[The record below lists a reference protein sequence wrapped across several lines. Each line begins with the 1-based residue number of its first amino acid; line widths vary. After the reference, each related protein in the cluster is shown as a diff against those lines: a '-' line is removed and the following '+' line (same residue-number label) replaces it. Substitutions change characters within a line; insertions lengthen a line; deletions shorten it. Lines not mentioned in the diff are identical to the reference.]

1 MKKVII
7 NGANGY
13 VASHFTK
20 KLLSQNYEV
29 IALVR
34 DNKKASST
42 NRMIDTLSEIDDY
55 NDANYSNLK
64 VYSYSLLEENFSI
77 PTEQL
82 EEIYSGNPDF
92 FHFAACL
99 KFAAKDKDEIFETNV
114 DGVENSI
121 KVFLKYATP
130 ASRFFFV
137 GTVYSC
143 GNMAG
148 LFEEKFYE
156 DDDITAFRNYYE
168 QSKRFAEN
176 IVKKHIEQNNL
187 NGYII
192 RLSQV
197 VGNNKSGVTIT
208 DYGVFDF
215 VKRICGFC
223 NKYPDE
229 TVRISIDPESTQN
242 LISIN
247 NVVNCMMKVLTE
259 HELPLII
266 NFAGRNPIK
275 NDNIIKHICKLLPID
290 IIQNKTLETANLNI
304 KERII
309 AVGMTFT
316 GGYTSTNILF
326 DSKNIDA
333 ITGTSEN
340 EITEQSLYKMMEY
353 FIDKLQNK
361 KLSDMPN

>member
-13 VASHFTK
+13 VASHFVK

-34 DNKKASST
+34 DNNRATSMD
-42 NRMIDTLSEIDDY
+42 RMIEVLSEIDDY
-55 NDANYSNLK
+55 KGVNYSKLK
-64 VYSYSLLEENFSI
+64 VYSYSLLEENYSI

-99 KFAAKDKDEIFETNV
+99 KYAAKDKGEIFETNN

-121 KVFLKYATP
+121 KTFLKYTRP
-130 ASRFFFV
+130 ASRFFFI

-143 GNMAG
+143 GNMNG
-148 LFEEKFYE
+148 LFEEIFYDNE
-156 DDDITAFRNYYE
+156 DITAFRNYYE

-176 IVKKHIEQNNL
+176 IVKKYIEQHNL

-208 DYGVFDF
+208 NYGVFDF
-215 VKRICGFC
+215 VKRINGFC
-223 NKYPDE
+223 NKYPNE
-229 TVRISIDPESTQN
+229 TVRISIDSESTQN

-247 NVVNCMMKVLTE
+247 NVIDCLMKVLIE

-266 NFAGRNPIK
+266 HFVGRNSIK
-275 NDNIIKHICKLLPID
+275 NDNIIKHICKILPIN
-290 IIQNKTLETANLNI
+290 IIQNKALETVNMNN
-304 KERII
+304 KEKLI
-309 AVGMTFT
+309 AIGMKFT
-316 GGYTSTNILF
+316 SGYTSTNILF
-326 DSKNIDA
+326 DSKNRDE
-333 ITGTSEN
+333 ITGICEN
-340 EITEQSLYKMMEY
+340 EITEQSLYKMLEY
-353 FIDKLQNK
+353 YIGKLQK
-361 KLSDMPN
+361 RLL